1 MKQRRY
7 EQLSRRWVD
16 QHKRDTKDDNII
28 FREDE
33 DLFSLDAYT
42 KSASVADASEKGM
55 PVGGA
60 GGLIKN
66 RKPANAI

>member
-1 MKQRRY
+1 M
-7 EQLSRRWVD
+7 RRWIE
-16 QHKRDTKDDNII
+16 QHKRDTKDDNVI

-33 DLFSLDAYT
+33 DLFSLDAYA
-42 KSASVADASEKGM
+42 KGASSVADASEKAGSL